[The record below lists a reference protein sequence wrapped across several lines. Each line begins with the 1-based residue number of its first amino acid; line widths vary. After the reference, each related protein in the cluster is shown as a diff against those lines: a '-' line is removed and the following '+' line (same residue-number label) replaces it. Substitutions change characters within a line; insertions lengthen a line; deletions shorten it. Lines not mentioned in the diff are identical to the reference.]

1 MSWTLNDITSLEGKT
16 FIVTGANSGLGFE
29 ITRILTQNDAQV
41 IMACRNPERLKK
53 HNASWEAIQSSSWS
67 ILAALT
73 QFATSP
79 RGFNRN
85 IHRLTASLTTPEL

>member
-41 IMACRNPERLKK
+41 IMACRNPEK
-53 HNASWEAIQSSSWS
+53 AQEAQRK
-67 ILAALT
+67 LGGN
-73 QFATSP
+73 TS
-79 RGFNRN
+79 
-85 IHRLTASLTTPEL
+85 HRAGQP

>member
-41 IMACRNPERLKK
+41 IMACRNLEK
-53 HNASWEAIQSSSWS
+53 AQEAQRKLGGNTVIELINLSSLDS
-67 ILAALT
+67 IRD
-73 QFATSP
+73 F
-79 RGFNRN
+79 
-85 IHRLTASLTTPEL
+85 IC